1 MQTLHQCIVSVGF
14 VFISAVVLAITYGLS
29 MTLTCNLA
37 GFGIEVGVGVF
48 YVLIT
53 IAYFVLAFPGQE
65 SLHHFFSV
73 TKQVFVPGSTI
84 SFPEVLLADAF
95 TSLSKVFKD
104 FGVTLVVIYSRLNG
118 SLPVMS
124 HDSGMLLIAVLA
136 SLPFL

>member
-1 MQTLHQCIVSVGF
+1 M
-14 VFISAVVLAITYGLS
+14 LAALYGLS

-48 YVLIT
+48 YIIITFAYLIS
-53 IAYFVLAFPGQE
+53 AFPGQD
-65 SLHHFFSV
+65 SLYHFFSV
-73 TKQVFVPGSTI
+73 TKQVFVPGNAIT
-84 SFPEVLLADAF
+84 FPEVLLADAM